1 MSNIET
7 LYSKEFKG
15 NEASFSFKAKSK
27 TLHLIVEERVNVSS
41 ISVSL
46 KGKKRDVSVLHIH
59 SNLNA
64 VCEIP
69 LFKDETYSV
78 VLSSAGQLG
87 RNDKDEHFEKPSL
100 ATISA
105 IWEA

>member
-46 KGKKRDVSVLHIH
+46 KVKKEMLAFSTFTLT
-59 SNLNA
+59 SMQFAKFL
-64 VCEIP
+64 
-69 LFKDETYSV
+69 YSKMK
-78 VLSSAGQLG
+78 LTLW
-87 RNDKDEHFEKPSL
+87 F
-100 ATISA
+100 
-105 IWEA
+105 